1 VMRSVAFGIVCL
13 AGLCAIAAVG
23 AIAAAAKKSIPV
35 PSPELV
41 FPVTAG
47 IKSDRLPVSTTWET
61 LTNVDTAQIAYAPL
75 SESGQPTVQ
84 SPLVE
89 TADPPHPDFASRH
102 RHDTHDLEAT
112 PRTRTNSMNRQKKR
126 PPDGSSDH
134 VSQTSD
140 CHSDGLRPLLDRLKL
155 SPPCGS

>member
-1 VMRSVAFGIVCL
+1 MMRSVAFGIVCL
-13 AGLCAIAAVG
+13 AGLCAIAA
-23 AIAAAAKKSIPV
+23 AATKSIPV

-47 IKSDRLPVSTTWET
+47 IKFDRLPVSTTWEA

-75 SESGQPTVQ
+75 SEPGRPTVRP
-84 SPLVE
+84 PLVE
-89 TADPPHPDFASRH
+89 IAYPPHPDLASRH

-126 PPDGSSDH
+126 PPDSSSDH
-134 VSQTSD
+134 ISQTSD
-140 CHSDGLRPLLDRLKL
+140 CHADGLRPLLDRLKL

>member
-1 VMRSVAFGIVCL
+1 MMRSVAFGIVCL
-13 AGLCAIAAVG
+13 AGLCAIAA
-23 AIAAAAKKSIPV
+23 AATKSIPV

-75 SESGQPTVQ
+75 SESGRPTVRP
-84 SPLVE
+84 PLVE
-89 TADPPHPDFASRH
+89 IAYPPHPDLASRH

-112 PRTRTNSMNRQKKR
+112 PRTRTNSMDRQKKR
-126 PPDGSSDH
+126 PPDGSSGH
-134 VSQTSD
+134 ISQTND